1 VLLCEDRAAS
11 AGQEVVFECVL
22 LATAVVIRTSE
33 ARFRL
38 APKRDDVVPR
48 EWSRPLTCGCRD
60 NHRWTTRFDTSLPF
74 HRRLLFDEMW
84 MTVVAFLPVPTIV
97 AAVKAISLG
106 FCIADERSVW
116 QPIVGWGAVP
126 AASALNAFF
135 YRVIADTLG

>member
-1 VLLCEDRAAS
+1 MLLCEDRAAS

-97 AAVKAISLG
+97 AAVKPSL
-106 FCIADERSVW
+106 
-116 QPIVGWGAVP
+116 
-126 AASALNAFF
+126 SAFVLQTKEVSGNLLSGGEQCLL
-135 YRVIADTLG
+135 RQL